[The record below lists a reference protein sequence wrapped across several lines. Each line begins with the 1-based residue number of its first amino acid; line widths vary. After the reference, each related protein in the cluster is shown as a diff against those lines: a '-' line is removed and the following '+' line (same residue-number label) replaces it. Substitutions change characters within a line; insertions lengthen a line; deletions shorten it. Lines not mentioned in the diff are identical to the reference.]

1 MQQLDAAILRDCC
14 FRRYRRSR
22 CYPAVLIDCLIVKE
36 ILVFIQSLASLY
48 RPAQSTR
55 NAAADRKSHR
65 WAFSVLGLL
74 LLGVLSAC
82 SKPVEK
88 TEDVRPV
95 RAIKVSESATE
106 MAVEF
111 PGEVRPKIESRL
123 GFRVNGK
130 IIARL
135 VDVGNVVK
143 RGQVLMRLDPQD
155 LALAQAQAKAGMD
168 AAEGNRDLAKAE
180 LKRYQ
185 ELRAKNFV
193 AASVLDSRETTFK
206 AAQASY
212 EQAVAAYKNQVNQSQ
227 YTSLIADADGV
238 VTSVDA
244 EVGQVIAAGTPV
256 VRVAQTKDVDVVV
269 GIPED
274 KVNSIRQMN
283 QIKVRLW
290 ANPSVSIDAS
300 LRELSPIADSVTR
313 TFTAKLALP
322 ASTKDLK
329 LGMTAT
335 ASFSMKDSPTAITLP
350 LTALYQ
356 EKNVTSVW
364 VVENGVVHLVPV
376 SLAGS
381 TEQTVLVASGLK
393 AGQMVVTAGVNLL
406 KPNQKVV
413 LLGETVAA
421 ASAEASGSANQG
433 AKK

>member
-1 MQQLDAAILRDCC
+1 MLTLSRAQLHEPVQSVHDIAAN
-14 FRRYRRSR
+14 RS
-22 CYPAVLIDCLIVKE
+22 PSFMFV
-36 ILVFIQSLASLY
+36 
-48 RPAQSTR
+48 
-55 NAAADRKSHR
+55 AA
-65 WAFSVLGLL
+65 GML
-74 LLGVLSAC
+74 LLGLLSAC

-95 RAIKVSESATE
+95 RAIKISETSTE
-106 MAVEF
+106 LALEF

-155 LALAQAQAKAGMD
+155 LALAQAQAKAGMN

-185 ELRAKNFV
+185 ELREKNFV
-193 AASVLDSRETTFK
+193 AASVLDARETTYK

-244 EVGQVIAAGTPV
+244 EVGQVVAAGTPV

-274 KVNSIRQMN
+274 KVNTIRQMN
-283 QIKVRLW
+283 EIKVRLW
-290 ANPSVSIDAS
+290 ANPTVLIDAS

-335 ASFSMKDSPTAITLP
+335 ASFSLKNSPTAIKLP

-364 VVENGVVHLVPV
+364 VVESGMVRLVPV
-376 SLAGS
+376 TLAGS

-406 KPNQKVV
+406 KPNQKVL
-413 LLGETVAA
+413 LLGE
-421 ASAEASGSANQG
+421 EATPATANANTNAGTNTSANQG
-433 AKK
+433 AAK